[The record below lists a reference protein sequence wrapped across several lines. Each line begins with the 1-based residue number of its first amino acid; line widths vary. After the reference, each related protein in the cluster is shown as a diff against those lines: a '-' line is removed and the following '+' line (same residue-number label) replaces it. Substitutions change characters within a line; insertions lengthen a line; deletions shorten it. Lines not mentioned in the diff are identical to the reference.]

1 MRTIRIFSLIIM
13 ILICSYFVYADSVN
27 YCGFPY
33 SIFYSQSTGYIYL
46 ACAGDFDHLDLI
58 TIAPVTT
65 LVVNNFRIGGLAKA
79 VVPVDNGNN
88 LLILLSA
95 LDDDPQTHEGVLRKI
110 NAETG
115 VIVPGY
121 EISFTECPLTM
132 VVDNLQNY
140 AYVSVGLDYSPTSS
154 IMKIDLSSFSI
165 LSPIVQFGEIPE
177 VMALTNDDEK
187 LYIKSEEII
196 KTPSDPFTYFN
207 IGVVNTD
214 DMTMNDP
221 IRIVNILPIQ
231 LVMGYDN
238 RLYLSNHIP
247 VEEHNTDISLMVIDT
262 NNDTIIENISL
273 NGSGIWVM
281 KVDEL
286 NQKLYGLIWNRD
298 VFLPQHNRTTFGP
311 SPIIA
316 QFDLTDPTYTPTYM
330 ILDDEGLCD
339 FVIASIP
346 GSSRIFAIAKES
358 EAIYYMD
365 VH

>member
-1 MRTIRIFSLIIM
+1 M

-27 YCGFPY
+27 YCDFPY
-33 SIFYSQSTGYIYL
+33 NIFYSQSTGYIYL

-58 TIAPVTT
+58 TIDPVTT
-65 LVVNNFRIGGLAKA
+65 SVVNNFRIGGLADA
-79 VVPVDNGNN
+79 VVPVGNGNN
-88 LLILLSA
+88 LLVLLSE
-95 LDDDPQTHEGVLRKI
+95 LDDDPQTPEGVLRKI
-110 NAETG
+110 NADTG
-115 VIVPGY
+115 VIVPGN
-121 EISFTECPLTM
+121 EISFTEYPLTM
-132 VVDNLQNY
+132 VVDNMQNY

-187 LYIKSEEII
+187 LYIKSEERLN
-196 KTPSDPFTYFN
+196 TPGEPLHYA
-207 IGVVNTD
+207 IGVVNTN
-214 DMTMNDP
+214 DMTLNNSIETANVPPVQM
-221 IRIVNILPIQ
+221 
-231 LVMGYDN
+231 VMGYDN
-238 RLYLSNHIP
+238 RLYVSNHVP
-247 VEEHNTDISLMVIDT
+247 VEEHNSDISLMVIDT

-316 QFDLTDPTYTPTYM
+316 QFDLNDPTYIPNYIT
-330 ILDDEGLCD
+330 LDDEGLWN
-339 FVIASIP
+339 FVIATIP
-346 GSSRIFAIAKES
+346 GGSRLFAMATSNES
-358 EAIYYMD
+358 PYIHYMD
-365 VH
+365 ID